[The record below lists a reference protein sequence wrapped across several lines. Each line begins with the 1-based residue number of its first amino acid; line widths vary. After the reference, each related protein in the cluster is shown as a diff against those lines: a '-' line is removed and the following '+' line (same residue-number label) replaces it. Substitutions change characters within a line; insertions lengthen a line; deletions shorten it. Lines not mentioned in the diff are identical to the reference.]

1 MTRYIPTRITRLTGV
16 EGLVAVPLTDTT
28 RIWMTSPAPGRQ
40 EVTTAHHLPR
50 RPLRQD
56 IRRGTPRLYQIT
68 HPDTEGLGLQET
80 TATCPISNRCPA
92 DTAAVMADL

>member
-1 MTRYIPTRITRLTGV
+1 MTRYIPTRITHLTGV

-68 HPDTEGLGLQET
+68 RPDTEDQGLQEP
-80 TATCPISNRCPA
+80 TATCPTSNRCPA